1 MEKRTTRITFGI
13 LAVVLL
19 GLLIW
24 IFSLIGNI
32 HSAYEESKGFR
43 YNGNRYTTDGCY
55 SYFSEDRF
63 FRVYRKDE
71 VQVGRTGWIRL
82 YRQPILVSG
91 LDPEANIAYTEEF
104 IMVKEGFEFPDPYTT
119 PIVGFSIYGFMQS
132 PTEKDPNA
140 TAWYIFYEAD
150 TSQHPF
156 TLEEIL
162 TDEKVTL
169 ALENRKD
176 RLYMFVEG
184 HPYLIMDLRI
194 CIMDGCVYIQLP
206 QDAGYEFRKIKAEY
220 QSLFMYERHNDCP
233 GDDGIQPFHFGWYDP
248 E

>member
-32 HSAYEESKGFR
+32 HSAYDESKGFR

-55 SYFSEDRF
+55 SWFSEDRF

-82 YRQPILVSG
+82 YRQPILVSS
-91 LDPEANIAYTEEF
+91 LDPEANIAYTEWF

-119 PIVGFSIYGFMQS
+119 PIVGFSIYGYLPKSDKDNPNVAEWYLFSDVDTTQQS
-132 PTEKDPNA
+132 FCLD
-140 TAWYIFYEAD
+140 D
-150 TSQHPF
+150 
-156 TLEEIL
+156 IL
-162 TDEKVTL
+162 TEEWVTL
-169 ALENRKD
+169 DSPDKID
-176 RLYMFVEG
+176 HLYVFVEG
-184 HPYLIMDLRI
+184 YPYLFMDLWI
-194 CIMDGCVYIQLP
+194 SMVDGCVCIQMS
-206 QDAGYEFRKIKAEY
+206 QDDGLEFRKVKAEY
-220 QSLFMYERHNDCP
+220 QDLFVYEQSTECP
-233 GDDGIQPFHFGWYDP
+233 GDDGIHAIHPGWKDP